1 LSWSIAV
8 ARLTVKELVV
18 SEGIVFEPAAA
29 DDEDDEDVEVE
40 DEDEL
45 EDDDEQ
51 PAATRATA
59 ATPATQPSRERHP
72 PCLLLP
78 ISIPCPFHLKYAH

>member
-29 DDEDDEDVEVE
+29 DDEDVVVDD
-40 DEDEL
+40 DEDE
-45 EDDDEQ
+45 EEDDEQ
-51 PAATRATA
+51 PAAIMATA

-72 PCLLLP
+72 PGLLLP
-78 ISIPCPFHLKYAH
+78 ISIPCPFHLKYAHR

>member
-1 LSWSIAV
+1 
-8 ARLTVKELVV
+8 VKELVV
-18 SEGIVFEPAAA
+18 SEGTVFEPAAA
-29 DDEDDEDVEVE
+29 DDEDDDDVEVD
-40 DEDEL
+40 DE
-45 EDDDEQ
+45 EDDDEEQ

-72 PCLLLP
+72 PCLFLP

>member
-18 SEGIVFEPAAA
+18 SEGTVFEPAAA
-29 DDEDDEDVEVE
+29 DDEDVDVDDDE
-40 DEDEL
+40 EL
-45 EDDDEQ
+45 EDDDDEQ

-78 ISIPCPFHLKYAH
+78 ISIHAPFT